1 MDKLIVFMRKI
12 VLLFLLMIST
22 SSAFAQV
29 FYSVGSNAEFCAY
42 TFDSEYYLI
51 LSFKD
56 DNENRLTYNAVV
68 KFMLNDGTIV
78 VLEGTDGSTK
88 KKSRITNWGFGIIT
102 NNTFEKHFAIL
113 PITKEQIEQLKIGVD
128 KVVINTI
135 PLPYKRNKWM
145 GKEEF
150 GLSLYN
156 EFMELKG
163 DFEY

>member
-22 SSAFAQV
+22 SSAFAQH
-29 FYSVGSNAEFCAY
+29 FYSVGSNAEFCVY

-78 VLEGTDGSTK
+78 VLGGTDGSTK

-128 KVVINTI
+128 KVAINTI